1 MQASRG
7 AVRVCL
13 SWLLVWLE
21 QYSHIIH
28 FGPLTPP
35 QPTPPKGLW
44 DGEPP
49 ERLGVAPLV
58 PK

>member
-1 MQASRG
+1 MSASPG
-7 AVRVCL
+7 FWCGWSNILTSSILGL
-13 SWLLVWLE
+13 S
-21 QYSHIIH
+21 HH
-28 FGPLTPP
+28 PNPP
-35 QPTPPKGLW
+35 PPKGLW